1 MPEEIKAKDY
11 ETLRRELD
19 YVPQDD
25 VRFLGG
31 YSEPI
36 RYQATLHVTDDQMQI
51 LNQLVSNELKRV
63 RRELT
68 KQQSQKQRRK
78 LEDLEHDIVAIQ
90 DTMKENVW

>member
-19 YVPQDD
+19 YVPQGDA
-25 VRFLGG
+25 RCFGG

-36 RYQATLHVTDDQMQI
+36 RYQATLHVTDDQMQV
-51 LNQLVSNELKRV
+51 LNKLVADELKRV

-68 KQQSQKQRRK
+68 KQQTPKQRRK